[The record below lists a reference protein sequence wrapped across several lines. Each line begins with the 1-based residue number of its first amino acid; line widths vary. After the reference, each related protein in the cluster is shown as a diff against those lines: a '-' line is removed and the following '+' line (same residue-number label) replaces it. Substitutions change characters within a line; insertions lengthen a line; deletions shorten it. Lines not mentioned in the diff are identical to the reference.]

1 MNRELTELIDG
12 CKRNQAKAQEILYK
26 KFSGLT
32 YGVCLRYAGNSFD
45 AEDVMQEGWVKVF
58 KHIDMYST
66 DNSFEGW
73 LRRIMINT
81 AITQYRRNLKHA
93 YQEDVE
99 QVTWLEGADD
109 GFVGGDFSREELLKA
124 INKLP
129 NGYRMVFNMYVV
141 EGYRHKEIAD
151 MLEIDINTSKS
162 QLSRAKK
169 VLQRELELMSAV
181 NLQGTR

>member
-1 MNRELTELIDG
+1 MNKDLTELIDG
-12 CKRNQAKAQEILYK
+12 CKRNQAKAQEMLYK

-45 AEDVMQEGWVKVF
+45 AEDIMQEGWVKIF
-58 KHIDMYST
+58 RHIDMYSI

-81 AITQYRRNLKHA
+81 AITHYRRNLKHA
-93 YQEDVE
+93 YHEDVDGAG
-99 QVTWLEGADD
+99 WIEGDDD
-109 GFVGGDFSREELLKA
+109 GFVAGEFSREELLKA

-129 NGYRMVFNMYVV
+129 NGYRMIFNMYVV
-141 EGYRHKEIAD
+141 EGYRHKEIAE
-151 MLEIDINTSKS
+151 MLKIDINTSKS

-169 VLQRELELMSAV
+169 VLQRELEIMSAV
-181 NLQGTR
+181 NLQGTK